1 MEFAKIFELLQ
12 ENSTSIVL
20 VGIVIFCAYKF
31 LEKMGQ
37 IFEKILENMLK
48 KGKFKFEYDGQ
59 VTNNEKDANHIN
71 G

>member
-1 MEFAKIFELLQ
+1 
-12 ENSTSIVL
+12 
-20 VGIVIFCAYKF
+20 
-31 LEKMGQ
+31 MGQ